1 MEVMNMQKESITQQQ
16 ASCILVMFIFGS
28 TLVFGVGTEVGRDI
42 WISLTLT
49 IAMIIPAVLI
59 YARII
64 RLFPGKNLFELV
76 EELFGSAFGKVL
88 TCVFV
93 WYAIHLA
100 ASVLR
105 NFTDFIQVT
114 ALPDTPQLPVAV
126 LLLAVIVYLTKC
138 GMEVFGKWALVTFI
152 IICVIIPITV
162 VLSVPSMK
170 WSNLLPIMDNEWGDI
185 LTATYQQFSL
195 PFGEVVLFLGV
206 ANSLRRENSPYKA
219 YLYGILCAGAISI
232 VILLRN
238 ITVLGPAMMESVYYP
253 AFVAGRIINPSE
265 FFARMESVIAMNY
278 LFAGITKMSF
288 CIFVAAK
295 GMTRLFNLQDYKK
308 LLIPVCLLCLM
319 FSLISYNSVTHLFD
333 FVKNYYPIYVIPFQ
347 ILIPLL
353 IWITAEIKR
362 SRRNV
367 LR

>member
-1 MEVMNMQKESITQQQ
+1 MQEESITQQQ

-28 TLVFGVGTEVGRDI
+28 TLVFGVGTEVRQDI
-42 WISLTLT
+42 WISLLLT
-49 IAMIIPAVLI
+49 VAMIIPAVLI

-64 RLFPGKNLFELV
+64 RLFPGKNLFELL
-76 EELFGSAFGKVL
+76 EELFGNVFGKVL
-88 TCVFV
+88 TCIFV
-93 WYAIHLA
+93 WYAVHLA

-114 ALPDTPQLPVAV
+114 SLPETPQLPVAV
-126 LLLAVIVYLTKC
+126 LLLAVIVYLSKR

-152 IICVIIPITV
+152 IICVIVPITY

-170 WSNLLPIMDNEWGDI
+170 WSNLLPILDNEWGDI
-185 LTATYQQFSL
+185 LTSSYQQFSL
-195 PFGEVVLFLGV
+195 PFGEIVMFLGV
-206 ANSLRRENSPYKA
+206 ANSLGRENSPYKA

-232 VILLRN
+232 ITLLRN
-238 ITVLGPAMMESVYYP
+238 IAVLGPAMMESVYYP
-253 AFVAGRIINPSE
+253 AFVAGKIINPSE

-278 LFAGITKMSF
+278 LFAGITKISL

-295 GMTRLFNLQDYKK
+295 GMARLFNIQGYKM

-319 FSLISYNSVTHLFD
+319 FSLISYDSATHLFD
-333 FVKNYYPIYVIPFQ
+333 FVKYYYPVYAIPFQ

-362 SRRNV
+362 IRRSV
-367 LR
+367 